1 MDNNRSTRS
10 VIEQYRKRRQR
21 TQAAIVWVGAGLFIL
36 IGVILI
42 VIWLNGPSKP
52 LNTLFATDTPTPSLT
67 FTPAPTLPP
76 SNTPTITPTQTQTPT
91 ATQSAPYLYIVQEG
105 ESLAAIVEQESL
117 GDDGITLILLLNPFD
132 EESGAGINPGTQ
144 IVFPGQEILL
154 PFPGMDLPT
163 ATPVPADLARGTK
176 LTYTIQPGDT
186 LAGIASFF
194 NSTVED
200 IIEENELTDPNA
212 IFVGQQLIIPA
223 NLITPTAT
231 FPPTSTPLTPVVET
245 PTANSTP

>member
-154 PFPGMDLPT
+154 PFPGMELPT